1 MAAAGLSLL
10 VMLMPCM
17 ADEPSRPVCEEIT
30 SCQECFR
37 SGCFGWQLGRESGF
51 FLLMFL
57 LFGTLVEVLGGRCE
71 K

>member
-37 SGCFGWQLGRESGF
+37 SGCFGWQLGREKWF
-51 FLLMFL
+51 FSPHVFVVRNA
-57 LFGTLVEVLGGRCE
+57 GGSVGREV
-71 K
+71 